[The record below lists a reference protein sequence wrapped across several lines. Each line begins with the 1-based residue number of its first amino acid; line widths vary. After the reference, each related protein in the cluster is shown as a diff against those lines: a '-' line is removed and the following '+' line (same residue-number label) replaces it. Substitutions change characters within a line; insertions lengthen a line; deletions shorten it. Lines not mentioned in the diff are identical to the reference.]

1 MVDYLA
7 NVRVLMDTANAIK
20 HTDVSGVLDTV
31 QKIYGVA
38 FQILNNWVGTDA
50 SQYVTQMV
58 NYQPNLIHFINFVG
72 LIGNNL
78 SDFALALQTNI
89 QNNIQIQ
96 NATLGAEG
104 VLVDEVVAS
113 PAFTPITEIVP
124 NLSAF
129 SVSSSGSSE
138 PVVEPVVEAN
148 PLASHPAPSST
159 EEATISHLTVNDASS
174 ASTLATA
181 TASVIT
187 PLGNQATTETVPGTM
202 PGETVTTTTV
212 QMGENLAQ
220 ASIPSNPTSGMDVA
234 TPNYTITPEQFDT
247 ICAVVQHE
255 AGHNPEEVKNVM
267 SAIMNRAEDGNWGGS
282 NPYDV
287 VTEKGQFAS
296 YFDGHYQKYANHQYD
311 PSTAQIVEGYLKGEL
326 QPTHAFRSFRSSG
339 SSRGVQLTSGGNKYR

>member
-129 SVSSSGSSE
+129 SVSSGGSSE

-159 EEATISHLTVNDASS
+159 EEATISHLAVNDATA

-181 TASVIT
+181 TASVTT
-187 PLGNQATTETVPGTM
+187 PLGNQATTETMPGTM
-202 PGETVTTTTV
+202 PGETVTTTV

-220 ASIPSNPTSGMDVA
+220 ASIPSNPTSGMGVA

-311 PSTAQIVEGYLKGEL
+311 PSTAQIVEGYLKGDL

-339 SSRGVQLTSGGNKYR
+339 SPRGVQLTSGGNKYR

>member
-104 VLVDEVVAS
+104 VLVDESFEEIQLSPSVVDS
-113 PAFTPITEIVP
+113 FVEKVKEIRT
-124 NLSAF
+124 NLS
-129 SVSSSGSSE
+129 SSKQE
-138 PVVEPVVEAN
+138 F
-148 PLASHPAPSST
+148 
-159 EEATISHLTVNDASS
+159 ASS
-174 ASTLATA
+174 
-181 TASVIT
+181 
-187 PLGNQATTETVPGTM
+187 
-202 PGETVTTTTV
+202 
-212 QMGENLAQ
+212 
-220 ASIPSNPTSGMDVA
+220 
-234 TPNYTITPEQFDT
+234 
-247 ICAVVQHE
+247 
-255 AGHNPEEVKNVM
+255 
-267 SAIMNRAEDGNWGGS
+267 
-282 NPYDV
+282 
-287 VTEKGQFAS
+287 
-296 YFDGHYQKYANHQYD
+296 
-311 PSTAQIVEGYLKGEL
+311 
-326 QPTHAFRSFRSSG
+326 
-339 SSRGVQLTSGGNKYR
+339 